1 MIRQFTSREDCLSC
15 RGCCSFFDA
24 SSCWTPVFL
33 EEEALELKK
42 RGLLK
47 KTPLEFK
54 VPLVSWPSGSNNFIC
69 SFFDAPSSQCRIYS
83 YRPFECRLYPFLI
96 NRSQKKVFLSADLN
110 CPVVKR
116 SCNTKEFK
124 DYADYLARLLN
135 STPYLKILTSNPQ
148 VVREYGNVIDIA
160 QLNIP

>member
-1 MIRQFTSREDCLSC
+1 MIRQFTSRKDCLSC

-42 RGLLK
+42 RGVLK
-47 KTPLEFK
+47 KSPEELK
-54 VPLVSWPSGSNNFIC
+54 VPLVSTTSGANNFIC
-69 SFFDAPSSQCRIYS
+69 SFFDAATLQCGIYE
-83 YRPFECRLYPFLI
+83 YRPFECQLYPFLI
-96 NRSQKKVFLSADLN
+96 NRTREKVFLSADLN

-116 SCNTKEFK
+116 SHQTKEFK
-124 DYADYLARLLN
+124 DYAGYLTEFLN
-135 STPYLKILTSNPQ
+135 SPPCLKALGKNPQ